1 MEMLT
6 LDIMPEDWGNLV
18 SKYPSDSAKVSPSE
32 FTAGTANIDTDV
44 NGNITKRKG
53 GPNYNPTLLATAPKD
68 QYEAIFSDGT
78 RHLLVVANGE
88 IKYSTGD
95 TVFNTVVNGSGFSAG
110 ANFEFATTQDRV
122 YGDNGVAAPQVY
134 DKTTS
139 YGGVA
144 YSAPRMK
151 AMGAQAPGSAP
162 TAAVGA
168 AGNVP
173 AGSYTYKV
181 TFLYYD
187 SEESNGSPASTAVV
201 PGVASQINLTSIP
214 IGGYG
219 VTARKIYRSSG
230 PDWLNVGTISNN
242 TATVFTDN
250 SAAGTTLIPDD
261 NGVPPTFALIVS
273 WLGRLWVAKITGE
286 PYTIVYSDANL
297 PDIFPADNF
306 VLCNEQDPIT
316 GLVVYLDRIVVFNRK
331 TMGQI
336 LGLSSDSFRYS
347 DIQGSVGCVDNRSI
361 QVRVVNGVP
370 LLIWLSDRG
379 FYSYDGNSVEYIS
392 DPIEDLVNFNIQQAI
407 QQRNSQIQTTQSDFT
422 AGSTV
427 AGTAID
433 LTTVPDQ
440 ITTINPKRSFSTQAD
455 WEGGLTKTNLVTKA
469 GDPLKAPVRFVPS
482 VQQGTFSTAFYDAS
496 YSGIKLPTFSL
507 GNQWQVSSNQQAGL
521 TEKYDEM
528 VFKIVSPRAGTL
540 TTFNMGLVINR
551 AGAGDPSTANLD
563 FRVYS
568 DNSGAPGS
576 VLHTQSTSVGGL
588 GIGNNN
594 ISTFVTLNYSIG
606 ASTYWLGIKI
616 TNASSTFYGQG
627 SLNNSSTFNQSPNG
641 TTAFPGIVRIKRST
655 AVGTFMDYSPAVR
668 NTGGTITYESCN
680 VLITYVSTASV
691 GQWISTVYDSQSI
704 YVSGT
709 MSLVQDISTQS
720 NPSVAS
726 VQSYVEGSNDQSS
739 WTIVRTAPSNL
750 DGTDTF
756 AGSAFRY
763 WRIRSTLST
772 NNDVYTQYQPILYSV
787 QLRFPTTA
795 IWISNGIDLTSEV
808 TAYNSLDAVS
818 SIPGGTSL
826 AIEVATSTDDI
837 SYSSFGPIGSATVQ
851 RYLRI
856 RVTFTT
862 DAANST
868 TPVLTSLLLKWTVV
882 ASLTSSAINTGIT
895 PSGWDVFQITFTGN
909 VTVYMRSGAS
919 PAALSAATFYQVT
932 NGNFP
937 PITVLPLQYTQWKV
951 VLTSVADSLPTVSDV
966 TVNWF
971 IGTPSS
977 IRTASIFVDGR
988 YFLAA
993 AELGETFNNI
1003 LIMLDLNFKWRIYR
1017 GLSVATF
1024 SYFFNR
1030 PYLGLSTTGQ
1040 IRKFL
1045 DGKTDA
1051 GSAIEVDVRTKAVDY
1066 STKYK
1071 DVAEK
1076 EKIPHEV
1083 ILMVTGTGA
1092 TFQLYFS
1099 LDEGET
1105 FTLMQTNLGST
1116 SYTSTTDGRTNSIR
1130 FKPNFT
1136 SNISTGK
1143 TIMYRVYSN
1152 DLNDVE
1158 IIGLKTKAFVREGDP
1173 VITG

>member
-1 MEMLT
+1 MQMLT

-53 GPNYNPTLLATAPKD
+53 GPNYNGTLLAAAPKD

-88 IKYSTGD
+88 IRYSTGD
-95 TVFNTVVNGSGFSAG
+95 TIFNAVVNGTGFSAG

-122 YGDNGVAAPQVY
+122 YGDNGVSAPQVY

-139 YGGVA
+139 YGGVS

-151 AMGAQAPGSAP
+151 AMGAQQPGSAP
-162 TAAVGA
+162 TAAVGG

-173 AGSYTYKV
+173 AGTYTYKV
-181 TFLYYD
+181 TFLYYG
-187 SEESNGSPASTAVV
+187 SEESNGSAASNTVV
-201 PGVASQINLTSIP
+201 PGVASQINLTAIP

-250 SAAGTTLIPDD
+250 AAAGTTLIPDD

-297 PDIFPADNF
+297 PDVFPGDNF

-422 AGSTV
+422 AGTTV

-433 LTTVPDQ
+433 LTTTPDS
-440 ITTINPKRSFSTQAD
+440 ITTINPKRAFSTQAD
-455 WEGGLTKTNLVTKA
+455 WEGGLTKTNLVTKD
-469 GDPLKAPVRFVPS
+469 GDPLKAPTRFVPS
-482 VQQGTFSTAFYDAS
+482 VQQGTFNGVLYSSGEAGIRLPGAS
-496 YSGIKLPTFSL
+496 SWSNWLITTQISSG
-507 GNQWQVSSNQQAGL
+507 GNTPV
-521 TEKYDEM
+521 YDE
-528 VFKIVSPRAGTL
+528 FANKIVVPYGSGQL
-540 TTFNMGLVINR
+540 TTLNLTHRIR
-551 AGAGDPSTANLD
+551 KTLAGDPNTASLRYD
-563 FRVYS
+563 VYT
-568 DNSGAPGS
+568 DSGGLPGS
-576 VLHTQSTSVGGL
+576 LIASVLTTLATGSVTVFQSAVTA
-588 GIGNNN
+588 
-594 ISTFVTLNYSIG
+594 TLN
-606 ASTYWLGIKI
+606 
-616 TNASSTFYGQG
+616 
-627 SLNNSSTFNQSPNG
+627 
-641 TTAFPGIVRIKRST
+641 TTL
-655 AVGTFMDYSPAVR
+655 AVGTYWVGAKLMNSSASYHYEGFVGRNDGTSTSG
-668 NTGGTITYESCN
+668 NTGVIARTRSANGAW
-680 VLITYVSTASV
+680 VGVQDLTASPQTV
-691 GQWISTVYDSQSI
+691 TGFSMNAAFNQFQISQTGQWTSTVYDSKSI
-704 YVSGT
+704 YIGGT

-720 NPSVAS
+720 SPATAT
-726 VQSYVEGSNDQSS
+726 VQSYVEGSNDQSA
-739 WTIVRTAPSNL
+739 WTIVHTAASNL
-750 DGTDTF
+750 DGTQTF

-763 WRIRSTLST
+763 WRVRSVLTT
-772 NNDVYTQYQPILYSV
+772 NNAIYFQFQPILYSV
-787 QLRFPTTA
+787 QIRFATTA
-795 IWISNGIDLTSEV
+795 IWISNGIDLSSEV
-808 TAYNSLDAVS
+808 TTYNSLDSVS
-818 SIPGGTSL
+818 SIPGGTGL
-826 AIEVATSTDDI
+826 VIEVATSANDI
-837 SYSSFGPIGSATVQ
+837 AYTSFGPIGSATVQ

-862 DAANST
+862 DVANST

-882 ASLTSSAINTGIT
+882 ASLISSQINTGIT
-895 PSGWDVFQITFTGN
+895 PSGWDVFQISFTGN
-909 VTVYMRSGAS
+909 VQVFMRSGAS
-919 PAALSAATFYQVT
+919 PAALLAATFYSVT

-937 PITVLPLQYTQWKV
+937 PVTVLPLQYTQWKV
-951 VLTSVADSLPTVSDV
+951 VLTSTADSLPVVADV
-966 TVNWF
+966 TINWF

-1051 GSAIEVDVRTKAVDY
+1051 GTAIEVDVRTKAVDY

-1076 EKIPHEV
+1076 SKIPMEV
-1083 ILMVTGTGA
+1083 ILLVTGTGA
-1092 TFQLYFS
+1092 TFQLYYS

-1105 FTLMQTNLGST
+1105 FSLMQTNLGAT
-1116 SYTSTTDGRTNSIR
+1116 SYTSTTDMKTNTVR
-1130 FKPNFT
+1130 FKPNST
-1136 SNISTGK
+1136 VNINTGL